1 MSQKKVQSRFLK
13 RILIILGTFF
23 VAIGV
28 IGIFVPLLPTTV
40 FLLLAAGC
48 YIRSSERFYNWL
60 INHRWLGTYIRN
72 YREGRGIPIKTK
84 IFTISIL
91 WLTITLSAIFA
102 VKSLIVRVILFIIA
116 VSVTWHVLS
125 IKTSK

>member
-1 MSQKKVQSRFLK
+1 MSQKKVQSSFLK
-13 RILIILGTFF
+13 WLLIILGTFF

-40 FLLLAAGC
+40 FLLLAAAC
-48 YIRSSERFYNWL
+48 YIRSSERFYYWL

-72 YREGRGIPIKTK
+72 YREGKGIPLKTK

-116 VSVTWHVLS
+116 
-125 IKTSK
+125 

>member
-1 MSQKKVQSRFLK
+1 MSQKKVQSRFFKWL
-13 RILIILGTFF
+13 LIILGTFF

-28 IGIFVPLLPTTV
+28 IGMFVPLLPTTV
-40 FLLLAAGC
+40 FLLLAAAC